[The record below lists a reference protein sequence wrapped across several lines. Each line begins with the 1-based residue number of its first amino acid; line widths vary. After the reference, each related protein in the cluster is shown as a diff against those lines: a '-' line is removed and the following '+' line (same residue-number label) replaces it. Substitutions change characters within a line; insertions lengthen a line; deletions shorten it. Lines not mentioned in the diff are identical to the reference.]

1 MTVKVFQNK
10 RDYYAGGLMMIIGAI
25 AGTIAT
31 TYDLGSLRGIGP
43 GFFPLVLSVL
53 LVVLGVAIMI
63 TATQPAS
70 AAGRRGPAVHGDRL
84 GPDWRGW
91 PAIFLAVI
99 AFVVLA
105 DFAGLAPA
113 TFACVFVAALGDRD
127 NDLKSAALLA
137 LGLTVFAVVV
147 LAWGLE
153 VQMPVFGRL

>member
-1 MTVKVFQNK
+1 
-10 RDYYAGGLMMIIGAI
+10 MMVVGAI
-25 AGTIAT
+25 AGYIAT
-31 TYDLGSLRGIGP
+31 NYDIGTLREIGP

-53 LVVLGVAIMI
+53 LVVLGLAIMATGGQ
-63 TATQPAS
+63 TAT
-70 AAGRRGPAVHGDRL
+70 AAEPQGPAVHGNRV

-113 TFACVFVAALGDRD
+113 TFACVFVAALGDRE
-127 NDLKSAALLA
+127 NDWKSAALLA
-137 LGLTVFAVVV
+137 LGLTIFAVVV
-147 LAWGLE
+147 LAWGLQ